1 MSILQAI
8 ILGIVQGLTEF
19 IPISSTA
26 HLIFASRALGLY
38 EGVEQ
43 TLRAERTTATIAVIQ
58 LGTLLAVLIY
68 FARDIWNITRAFI
81 IDHLALLR
89 GKRSA
94 AAFETER
101 ATGRPARL
109 SKDAWLG
116 WLVIIG
122 SLPIGIVGLVFK
134 KQIEGTFTKNLW
146 VIATMMIV
154 VALFLLI
161 AEAVGKREREME
173 HLGMRDALAVGG
185 AQVLSL
191 IPGASR
197 SGSTIMGGLFAG
209 ETRETAARFS
219 FLLSIPAIAASGLL
233 ELKEAVKHVPQE
245 SYTALAVATIVSGLV
260 GFASIYFLLRYL
272 RTHSTGI
279 FIGYRLVVG
288 FTVLA
293 LLFAGVINATD
304 AGAQPGQTGEPKQ
317 EQTLPTAIA
326 PTPNTNQSTNNRRQ
340 NSVNSSRPSSRRARS
355 WNENK

>member
-26 HLIFASRALGLY
+26 HLIFASRAIGLY
-38 EGVEQ
+38 ENEAM
-43 TLRAERTTATIAVIQ
+43 RAQMTTATIAVIQ

-68 FARDIWNITRAFI
+68 FARDIWNISSAFI
-81 IDHLALLR
+81 RDHYALLR
-89 GKRSA
+89 GQRSEA
-94 AAFETER
+94 ARAAER

-109 SKDAWLG
+109 SKEAWLG

-122 SLPIGIVGLVFK
+122 SLPIGIVGLLFK

-154 VALFLLI
+154 VAIFLII
-161 AEAVGKREREME
+161 AEAVGKREREMQD
-173 HLGMRDALAVGG
+173 LGVRDALAVGG

-233 ELKEAVKHVPQE
+233 ELKEAVEHLPQG
-245 SYTALAVATIVSGLV
+245 SYPSLAVATIVSGIV

-279 FIGYRLVVG
+279 FIVYRLIVG
-288 FTVLA
+288 FAILA
-293 LLFAGVINATD
+293 LLFANRISAT
-304 AGAQPGQTGEPKQ
+304 G
-317 EQTLPTAIA
+317 
-326 PTPNTNQSTNNRRQ
+326 
-340 NSVNSSRPSSRRARS
+340 
-355 WNENK
+355 